1 MLMVLWLWL
10 TFGWVLRS
18 GLRLCGKAGFITLGF
33 SYQRHSLWK
42 PETLYQSY
50 NIKDSD
56 ISRRDAALWMETWG
70 FVWNMEAKNGHNAE
84 RDFPHKSLYARR
96 KKGKEVRGQRGGGVR
111 VWRSLFLA
119 SEKSGVCGQWKRKGS
134 VGILTWSSAV
144 AFILHDPCE
153 SEGAARVGGGVHQNT
168 NKWHGAYMVHTETQE
183 EMQHKICWG
192 EQWNS
197 SDGMC
202 RLWWSETALQIEEV
216 N

>member
-1 MLMVLWLWL
+1 M
-10 TFGWVLRS
+10 G
-18 GLRLCGKAGFITLGF
+18 IT
-33 SYQRHSLWK
+33 Q
-42 PETLYQSY
+42 
-50 NIKDSD
+50 
-56 ISRRDAALWMETWG
+56 
-70 FVWNMEAKNGHNAE
+70 

-168 NKWHGAYMVHTETQE
+168 NKWHTAYMVHTETQE
-183 EMQHKICWG
+183 EVQHKICWG

-197 SDGMC
+197 SDRNVQTLMVRDSLTNQRSQPTGTSMTG
-202 RLWWSETALQIEEV
+202 WFKEHF
-216 N
+216 